1 MLMLLNVGYLLIS
14 LLLTAL
20 LLIHQEVNEN
30 LDVYVPNRLREN

>member
-20 LLIHQEVNEN
+20 LLIQQEVNEN
-30 LDVYVPNRLREN
+30 LDVCVPNRLREN